1 MNRVSSWL
9 IIMLLAGL
17 LSGCAGDSQEEAQQA
32 DAADAAADNDH
43 VWKEQVETIDRAK
56 DVEKTL
62 KEAEEAKRKAIK
74 DAGGG

>member
-1 MNRVSSWL
+1 MKTVSDWL
-9 IIMLLAGL
+9 VVMLMAAL
-17 LSGCAGDSQEEAQQA
+17 LSGCGGSGEQQAQQA

-56 DVEKTL
+56 EVEK
-62 KEAEEAKRKAIK
+62 KIQEADEARRKAIK

>member
-1 MNRVSSWL
+1 MNKVSGWL
-9 IIMLLAGL
+9 ILILLGGF
-17 LSGCAGDSQEEAQQA
+17 LSGCGSDSREDPQQ
-32 DAADAAADNDH
+32 ADAAADNDH

-62 KEAEEAKRKAIK
+62 KEADEAKRKAIK

>member
-1 MNRVSSWL
+1 MKTVSMWL
-9 IIMLLAGL
+9 MVTVMGVL
-17 LSGCAGDSQEEAQQA
+17 LSGCGSSGEKQTQQA

-56 DVEKTL
+56 EVEK
-62 KEAEEAKRKAIK
+62 KIEEADEARRKAIK

>member
-1 MNRVSSWL
+1 MNRITGWL
-9 IIMLLAGL
+9 IVAFLGGL
-17 LSGCAGDSQEEAQQA
+17 LSACAGDTEEEAQQA

-62 KEAEEAKRKAIK
+62 KEADEAKRKAIK

>member
-1 MNRVSSWL
+1 MMSRYKQLLVL
-9 IIMLLAGL
+9 MMFAALAGC
-17 LSGCAGDSQEEAQQA
+17 SGSHEPAEETA
-32 DAADAAADNDH
+32 DAADAAAAKDH

-62 KEAEEAKRKAIK
+62 MENDEAKRKAMK